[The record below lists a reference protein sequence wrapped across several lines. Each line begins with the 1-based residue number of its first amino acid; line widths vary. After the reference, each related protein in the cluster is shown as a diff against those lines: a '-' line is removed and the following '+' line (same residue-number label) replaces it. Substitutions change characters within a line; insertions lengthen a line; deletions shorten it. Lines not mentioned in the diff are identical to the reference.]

1 MRTALVNMHL
11 KTDNVFLSV
20 SVGAPVIDIL
30 RPILDF
36 LATVQVAV
44 VRTFLQI
51 DGLIPESHF
60 KRPVM
65 VSSEDKLSATVR
77 LDFAVRLERLPTQFV
92 QPFLQTDFKRFLL
105 ITQRMYLSVRTDL
118 EIQFHSGPVVVVGR
132 ILILSVNLVIVPTS
146 FIFIGLCR
154 AE

>member
-1 MRTALVNMHL
+1 MRTALVKMHL

-20 SVGAPVIDIL
+20 SFGTPVIDIL
-30 RPILDF
+30 CPILDF

-65 VSSEDKLSATVR
+65 VASEDKLSATVR
-77 LDFAVRLERLPTQFV
+77 LDLAV
-92 QPFLQTDFKRFLL
+92 
-105 ITQRMYLSVRTDL
+105 
-118 EIQFHSGPVVVVGR
+118 
-132 ILILSVNLVIVPTS
+132 
-146 FIFIGLCR
+146 
-154 AE
+154 

>member
-118 EIQFHSGPVVVVGR
+118 EIQLHSR
-132 ILILSVNLVIVPTS
+132 LVIIILWSLDFSCQSCHRSNAFRFRWLLPS
-146 FIFIGLCR
+146 
-154 AE
+154 

>member
-1 MRTALVNMHL
+1 MRTALVKMHL
-11 KTDNVFLSV
+11 KTDNVFPSV
-20 SVGAPVIDIL
+20 SVGTPVIDIL

-36 LATVQVAV
+36 LATVQMAV

-77 LDFAVRLERLPTQFV
+77 LDLAVRLERLPV
-92 QPFLQTDFKRFLL
+92 
-105 ITQRMYLSVRTDL
+105 
-118 EIQFHSGPVVVVGR
+118 
-132 ILILSVNLVIVPTS
+132 
-146 FIFIGLCR
+146 
-154 AE
+154 